1 LPSVEGRAR
10 LGSRNDLIE
19 TFVYR
24 KGTNASSVLNYKRS
38 TNRCSRECCK
48 GNTNM
53 SMEKHGEPE
62 PILWPFT
69 EQTEPTTEQTE
80 LTDEE
85 IAQAIEDGGPWI
97 TLEFTSSDGAFVQRR
112 VFTLTEAEDVLAS
125 LGSEIAKAKT
135 KYNIPQETEE

>member
-1 LPSVEGRAR
+1 LPSVEGRAKP
-10 LGSRNDLIE
+10 GSRNDLIE

-62 PILWPFT
+62 PILWPMKEQT
-69 EQTEPTTEQTE
+69 EQTQE
-80 LTDEE
+80 LTNEE
-85 IAQAIEDGGPWI
+85 IAKAIEEGGPWI

-135 KYNIPQETEE
+135 KYNISQEAE

>member
-1 LPSVEGRAR
+1 LLSVEGRAR
-10 LGSRNDLIE
+10 LGSRNDSIE

-53 SMEKHGEPE
+53 SIEKHGEPE
-62 PILWPFT
+62 PILWPMKEQT
-69 EQTEPTTEQTE
+69 EQTQE
-80 LTDEE
+80 LTNEE
-85 IAQAIEDGGPWI
+85 IAKAIEEGGPWI

-135 KYNIPQETEE
+135 KYNISQETE

>member
-1 LPSVEGRAR
+1 LPSVEGRAKP
-10 LGSRNDLIE
+10 GSRNDLIE

-62 PILWPFT
+62 PILWPMKEQT
-69 EQTEPTTEQTE
+69 EQTQE
-80 LTDEE
+80 LTNEE
-85 IAQAIEDGGPWI
+85 IAKAIEEGGPWI
-97 TLEFTSSDGAFVQRR
+97 TLEFTSSDGAFGQRR

-135 KYNIPQETEE
+135 KYNISQEAE